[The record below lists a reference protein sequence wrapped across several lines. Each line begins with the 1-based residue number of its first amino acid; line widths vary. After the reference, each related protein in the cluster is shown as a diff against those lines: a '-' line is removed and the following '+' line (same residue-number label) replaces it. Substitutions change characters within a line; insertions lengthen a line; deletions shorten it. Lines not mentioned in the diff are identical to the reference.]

1 VDKSRFVVTDVVVE
15 NIVAV
20 ETETENAV
28 GMTCTV

>member
-28 GMTCTV
+28 EMTCIV